1 MFKCTFTLLCNR
13 CHHPSLELF
22 SFCKTKTLLPLKNN
36 SPFPPPPAS
45 DNRNSTLRLYEFDD
59 SRYLMS
65 VESYGI
71 CLFVSSLFHLFYNP
85 SAVHKI
91 PVSPHLLQHLLFSGI
106 LIATIPMG
114 MMCYL
119 IEVLICILLMISDV
133 EYLFMC
139 LLAIRISSLEKY
151 LFQSFAYVFNWV
163 VYFFGCWAVEVVYT
177 FWILTPYQICN

>member
-1 MFKCTFTLLCNR
+1 MIAPPLPQPLTTVILLCVSMNLTIPGTS
-13 CHHPSLELF
+13 CQWNPTAFVFLCLVCF
-22 SFCKTKTLLPLKNN
+22 TYFTI
-36 SPFPPPPAS
+36 SP
-45 DNRNSTLRLYEFDD
+45 
-59 SRYLMS
+59 
-65 VESYGI
+65 
-71 CLFVSSLFHLFYNP
+71 
-85 SAVHKI
+85 AVHKI

-163 VYFFGCWAVEVVYT
+163 VYFFGC
-177 FWILTPYQICN
+177 